1 MTTTID
7 SKLANQLLDL
17 IPKAYFGNTCD
28 YGNGFM
34 GYHVGW
40 MGTIFMSV
48 KATDVEDWQ
57 DMSFTELTS
66 MLEGLVAAN
75 DLPVNVSPAPEL
87 VGKHWQVYFTINDK

>member
-28 YGNGFM
+28 YGGGLM

-40 MGTIFMSV
+40 RGTICIYV
-48 KATDVEDWQ
+48 RADDVPDWQ
-57 DMSFTELTS
+57 DAEHSELVS
-66 MLEGLVAAN
+66 MLTLLVYASG
-75 DLPVNVSPAPEL
+75 LPVTVSPEPEL
-87 VGKHWQVYFTINDK
+87 VGKYWQVYFTIKS